1 MADFLR
7 SQNLARVQGQ
17 QQQQF
22 GLSSSQMNASGQHP
36 GFHDQ
41 QGSQQSQSQV
51 PASFGSNTGIA
62 NPTQLQANFNNRN
75 AMLQAFNQGPM
86 SRQLELMGLAQNQ
99 QHPNPQVNSANYAAR
114 MAQQQQQG
122 GMNSQNQQGQ
132 PTLFSSPAMQT
143 SDTNRSSPPHSS
155 SQTSGSM
162 PNQQVSMQTNGQ
174 GMPPGRRPMTL
185 VELRDRASQIQA
197 FIAKQEAAAMNL
209 NHNRASLEQ
218 AAFLTQM
225 QVLANDVR
233 SKKELLSK
241 ILQAMHQLAPQGSS
255 GGGNGPPGVNPGT
268 M

>member
-22 GLSSSQMNASGQHP
+22 GLSSPQMNAPGQHP
-36 GFHDQ
+36 SFNDQ

-51 PASFGSNTGIA
+51 PVGFGSTIGIA

-143 SDTNRSSPPHSS
+143 SDTSRSSPPHSS
-155 SQTSGSM
+155 SQTSM
-162 PNQQVSMQTNGQ
+162 PNQQVNIQTNGQ
-174 GMPPGRRPMTL
+174 GIPPGRRPMTL

-209 NHNRASLEQ
+209 SHNRASLEQ
-218 AAFLTQM
+218 AAFVAQM
-225 QVLANDVR
+225 QALVNDVR

-241 ILQAMHQLAPQGSS
+241 VLQAMNQLAPQGSINS
-255 GGGNGPPGVNPGT
+255 SGNGPPGVNPGT